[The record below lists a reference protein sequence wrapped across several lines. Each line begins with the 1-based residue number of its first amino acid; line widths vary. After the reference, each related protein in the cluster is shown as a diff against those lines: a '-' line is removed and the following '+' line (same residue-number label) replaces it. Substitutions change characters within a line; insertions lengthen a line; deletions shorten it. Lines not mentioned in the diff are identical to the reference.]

1 MKRFIAVVVSAFVL
15 ILVAVDNIIACPACK
30 DSFTSG
36 GANGSV
42 GEAYSWSIL
51 FMLGVPLTIITVAT
65 IVVARRLRQYPNG
78 IL

>member
-1 MKRFIAVVVSAFVL
+1 MKRFFAVVATALVL
-15 ILVAVDNIIACPACK
+15 IHVAVDNIIACPACK
-30 DSFTSG
+30 DSFTNG

-51 FMLGVPLTIITVAT
+51 FMLGVPLIIITVAT
-65 IVVARRLRQYPNG
+65 IVVARRLRQYPNS

>member
-1 MKRFIAVVVSAFVL
+1 MKRFVAVVVSAFML

-42 GEAYSWSIL
+42 GKPIPGRFSSCWE
-51 FMLGVPLTIITVAT
+51 F
-65 IVVARRLRQYPNG
+65 R
-78 IL
+78 

>member
-1 MKRFIAVVVSAFVL
+1 MNRFFAVLAGAFEL
-15 ILVAVDNIIACPACK
+15 ILVTVDNTIACPACK
-30 DSFTSG
+30 DSFSNA

-65 IVVARRLRQYPNG
+65 IVVARRLRQYPNS